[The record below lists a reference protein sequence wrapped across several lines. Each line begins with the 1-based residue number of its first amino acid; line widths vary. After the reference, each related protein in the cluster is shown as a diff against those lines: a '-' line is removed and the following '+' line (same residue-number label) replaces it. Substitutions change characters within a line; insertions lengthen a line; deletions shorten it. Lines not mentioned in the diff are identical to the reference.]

1 MSNGV
6 RSCPLCGDSGFVKV
20 ATRCNPEGEWEA
32 RMKCEECG
40 IELIKSGET
49 EDAAITELL
58 KAWNT
63 RAEREVGISKFQK
76 LTGTNYEV
84 AKRTLSALNQ
94 VGLKVVE

>member
-1 MSNGV
+1 MTNELKP
-6 RSCPLCGDSGFVKV
+6 CPLCGDSGFVKV
-20 ATRCNPEGEWEA
+20 ATRCKPEGEWEA
-32 RMKCEECG
+32 RMKCEECS

-49 EDAAITELL
+49 EDAAITALL

-63 RAEREVGISKFQK
+63 RVEREVGISEFQK

-84 AKRTLSALNQ
+84 AKRTLSALKQ